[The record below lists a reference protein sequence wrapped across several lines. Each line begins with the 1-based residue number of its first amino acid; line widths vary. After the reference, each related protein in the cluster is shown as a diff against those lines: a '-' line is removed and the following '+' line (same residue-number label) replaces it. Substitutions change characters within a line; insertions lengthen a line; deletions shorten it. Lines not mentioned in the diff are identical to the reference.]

1 MTKKINI
8 VENGQSFDF
17 ELDENGYIWLLN
29 NEFEGSKINIGQVSG
44 NIRQSR
50 RVVVKSVTSYR
61 VYDKLVED
69 C

>member
-44 NIRQSR
+44 NIRTIESAESNAR
-50 RVVVKSVTSYR
+50 EMLYVMNILSK
-61 VYDKLVED
+61 
-69 C
+69 